1 MNIRNFTQISF
12 DHIKN
17 SKNKTFVINKLKKD
31 IKIPNLKQKIN
42 VLFNSPE
49 NYLKLA
55 NETSF
60 QFIIGK
66 SPKGPRFNSDNKLIP
81 YSVVGTLVKKEQRN
95 YTRLKTSVSISSSY
109 SSKSVKKST
118 NILSKSNVFNPIVIQ
133 ENTSIEDKM
142 KKKTYIPNLT
152 YTDIFNIYDKS
163 RKRINK
169 NKNGKLESENK
180 LFKHIP
186 KIMKQYINVPLSK
199 QEKALKNNEKYND
212 IFNKV
217 ENKICKSIKEKRK
230 RNLSNNNESKNYD
243 SKLYNTSNLIRNSAT
258 EYRLKI
264 EKNNSNESKKTPNL
278 VLNNPI
284 QNWEMSLRRPK
295 NFVGKRREYLNVRT
309 DKNPYW
315 IVLTEKNPLEEE
327 KIINPRIHINTSKG
341 VDLKKFANTSS
352 YFKQSSKQFDLTLNV
367 STSNDMNNLE
377 IKGRKLID
385 VEEKMTNKMKGNIKL
400 VDIKYDKESLKNIIF
415 KENYCINKRVINKKN
430 KIFLNYL
437 NYLKGFK

>member
-12 DHIKN
+12 DHMKN
-17 SKNKTFVINKLKKD
+17 SRNKTFIINKLKKN

-42 VLFNSPE
+42 ILFNSPE

-66 SPKGPRFNSDNKLIP
+66 NPKGPRFNSDNKLIP
-81 YSVVGTLVKKEQRN
+81 YSVVGTFAKKEQRK
-95 YTRLKTSVSISSSY
+95 YTRLKSISNSY
-109 SSKSVKKST
+109 SSKSLKKST
-118 NILSKSNVFNPIVIQ
+118 TNVLSNSNVFSPIVIQ

-142 KKKTYIPNLT
+142 KKKTYISNLT

-169 NKNGKLESENK
+169 NKNRNLESENK

-186 KIMKQYINVPLSK
+186 KLMEQYINVPLSK

-217 ENKICKSIKEKRK
+217 ENKICKSIKEKRI
-230 RNLSNNNESKNYD
+230 RNLSNNNESKIYD

-327 KIINPRIHINTSKG
+327 KIINPRIHINTSNG
-341 VDLKKFANTSS
+341 VNLKRFTNTSS
-352 YFKQSSKQFDLTLNV
+352 FFKQSSKQFDLTPNV

-385 VEEKMTNKMKGNIKL
+385 VEEKLTNKMKGNIKL
-400 VDIKYDKESLKNIIF
+400 VNIKYDKESLKNIIF
-415 KENYCINKRVINKKN
+415 KENNIINKRVLNKKN